1 MSISIGLAL
10 GGGGARGAAH
20 IGVLQILHENG
31 IQFDSIAGTSAG
43 AVIGAMY
50 AYKKDPQWIEKRFHE
65 FLKSDDFQGL
75 GTNRIREKLNPDS
88 AIGQM
93 AKFVRNKIVLIMSQQ
108 KSFLVKREK
117 LEKAINFLMPVK
129 RFEELSIPLYVTS
142 SDLHSGEQVIYDQ
155 GNLVDAVV
163 QSCTIPGFVQPTERG
178 EQVLVDGGVIDPIPV
193 EIIKSHTDYVLAI
206 SITKNSLTKMNQK
219 NIYEILTRSDQITSK
234 FLA

>member
-1 MSISIGLAL
+1 
-10 GGGGARGAAH
+10 
-20 IGVLQILHENG
+20 
-31 IQFDSIAGTSAG
+31 
-43 AVIGAMY
+43 
-50 AYKKDPQWIEKRFHE
+50 
-65 FLKSDDFQGL
+65 
-75 GTNRIREKLNPDS
+75 
-88 AIGQM
+88 
-93 AKFVRNKIVLIMSQQ
+93 MSQQ

-206 SITKNSLTKMNQK
+206 SITKNSLPKMNQK

-234 FLA
+234 FLAKSKMEKADFVIHPSVGGLHWSRFDEFDTLMTNGRNAAIVSLNELKADLKRKNSKIYRWKQKLGIMN